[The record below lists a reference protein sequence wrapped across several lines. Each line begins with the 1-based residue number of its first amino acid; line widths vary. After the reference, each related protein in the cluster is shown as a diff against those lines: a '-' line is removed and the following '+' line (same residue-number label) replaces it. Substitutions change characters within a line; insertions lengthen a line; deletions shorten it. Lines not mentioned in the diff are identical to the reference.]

1 MFQTFNNQT
10 DIPDELKPHYSKR
23 EDGKW
28 HADIPDE
35 HPAIKNNAKLLT
47 DKSAAEGKVAKLES
61 DLASA
66 QAGNLGRGQVA
77 VTTSDAKLL
86 DQYKALGTPDEVGA
100 VKTEHTTLKEKD
112 TKRTREDSLRQ
123 LAKSQGFNEE
133 AFVRLPNLPDF
144 TNKPSKDGKS
154 VEWFAQLKDDKGVI
168 TEKPVKEFI
177 EASEDI
183 KPFMASLT
191 TKSEGVRVP
200 TTGPTTGVAT
210 GDPHAWAK
218 EYAENYVKQTQ
229 PVADPFKAFS
239 ERNSA
244 A

>member
-10 DIPDELKPHYSKR
+10 DIPDDLKPHYSKR

-47 DKSAAEGKVAKLES
+47 DKTAAEGKVTKLES

-77 VTTSDAKLL
+77 VTTADAKLL

-100 VKTEHTTLKEKD
+100 IKTEHATLKEKD
-112 TKRTREDSLRQ
+112 AERTRDDVLRKVAKAHNYNED
-123 LAKSQGFNEE
+123 
-133 AFVRLPNLPDF
+133 AFVLLRDLPDF
-144 TNKPSKDGKS
+144 ISRPSKDGKS
-154 VEWFAQLKDDKGVI
+154 TDWFAQIKDDKGVI
-168 TEKPVKEFI
+168 TEKPAKEFV
-177 EASEDI
+177 ESAEHV

-191 TKSEGVRVP
+191 QKVEGVRVP
-200 TTGPTTGVAT
+200 TTGPTTQPVAD
-210 GDPHAWAK
+210 DPHAWAK
-218 EYAENYVKQTQ
+218 EFAKSYVEQSQ
-229 PVADPFKAFS
+229 PVADPFKAFT
-239 ERNSA
+239 ERSSA
-244 A
+244 

>member
-1 MFQTFNNQT
+1 MLTTYSNQT
-10 DIPDELKPHYSKR
+10 DIPDDLKPHYSKR

-35 HPAIKNNAKLLT
+35 HPAVKNNAKLLS
-47 DKSAAEGKVAKLES
+47 DKTAAEGKVTKLES

-77 VTTSDAKLL
+77 VTTADAKLL

-100 VKTEHTTLKEKD
+100 IKTEHATLKERD
-112 TKRTREDSLRQ
+112 TKRTRDDSLRQ
-123 LAKSQGFNEE
+123 LAKSQGYNEE

-144 TNKPSKDGKS
+144 INKPGKDGKS

-191 TKSEGVRVP
+191 AKSDGVRVP
-200 TTGPTTGVAT
+200 TTGPTTQPVET
-210 GDPHAWAK
+210 DQFKWAK
-218 EYAENYVKQTQ
+218 DYAKAYTEQSQ
-229 PVADPFKAFS
+229 PVADPFKAFN
-239 ERNSA
+239 ERTSA